1 MTLDDNMLM
10 GAGYGGEVNFL
21 VDGAQKNR
29 PLDWSLSIV
38 LWCTLH
44 TLPSLFL
51 ITPLLTTIIPT
62 SDREHHLPFSCAAT
76 FDTTQI

>member
-29 PLDWSLSIV
+29 PLD
-38 LWCTLH
+38 
-44 TLPSLFL
+44 
-51 ITPLLTTIIPT
+51 
-62 SDREHHLPFSCAAT
+62 
-76 FDTTQI
+76 